1 MHLDLLPSH
10 PIHANPLIPLNNPM
24 VSLEVYL
31 YPGLIPVLNLLQFF
45 LHLPPFASCNTM
57 F

>member
-10 PIHANPLIPLNNPM
+10 PIHAIPLIPLNNPM